1 MGKKFETFANDVDKA
16 KPVSDFD
23 FDAYRERIKNVVR
36 DARRNH
42 ARAILSA
49 KEVFIGR

>member
-1 MGKKFETFANDVDKA
+1 MPKKFATFADMDDSA

-23 FDAYRERIKNVVR
+23 FQEFREKMKKVVR

-42 ARAILSA
+42 ARAVRTA